1 MKIIFIGSIE
11 ISQTFLLKLISLKA
25 NVVGVCTLKKSS
37 FNSDHVD
44 LSLIA
49 KENNIPAI
57 YANDINSSN
66 SIEWIKDK
74 SPNIIFCFGWSRLLK
89 KGVLSIPTQ
98 GVVGYHPAELPY
110 NRGRHP
116 IIWALVLGLKS
127 TASTFFYMKEGADD
141 GDIIS
146 QEIVKINFN
155 DNARTLYN
163 KISRLAT
170 IQMEKFHKNM
180 LEGNFSR
187 SNQDHSKANYWR
199 KRNKEDGVI
208 DWRMSALDIYN
219 LVRALSEPYIGAHF
233 IYDNKII
240 KVWSCDIVKYDLN
253 NIEPGKVLSLGDEAI
268 LVKAGKD
275 AIILKDIEPKI
286 CIELGEYI

>member
-1 MKIIFIGSIE
+1 M
-11 ISQTFLLKLISLKA
+11 
-25 NVVGVCTLKKSS
+25 
-37 FNSDHVD
+37 
-44 LSLIA
+44 SLIA
-49 KENNIPAI
+49 KENNIPVI
-57 YANDINSSN
+57 YANNINSSN

-74 SPNIIFCFGWSRLLK
+74 SPDIIFCFGWSRLLK
-89 KGVLSIPTQ
+89 KSVLSIPPQ

-116 IIWALVLGLKS
+116 IIWALALGLKS

-155 DNARTLYN
+155 DNARTMYN
-163 KISRLAT
+163 KISKLAI

-187 SNQDHSKANYWR
+187 SIQDHSKANYWR
-199 KRNKEDGVI
+199 KRNKEDGLI
-208 DWRMSALDIYN
+208 DWRMSALNIYN

-240 KVWSCDIVKYDLN
+240 KVWSCDIVKYALN
-253 NIEPGKVLSLGDEAI
+253 NIEPGKVLSLSDEGI

-286 CIELGEYI
+286 CIELGEYL